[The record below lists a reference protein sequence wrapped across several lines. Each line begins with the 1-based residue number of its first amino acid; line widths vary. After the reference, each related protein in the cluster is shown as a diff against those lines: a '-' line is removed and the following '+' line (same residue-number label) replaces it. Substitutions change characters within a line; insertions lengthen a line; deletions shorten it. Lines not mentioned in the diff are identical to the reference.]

1 MLGKG
6 GALSLQTRSALQ
18 IRLLGRPQ
26 LSEGETALRFNAP
39 ARAFS
44 LLAYLIVHAGIAL
57 RRDAVA
63 FVLWPDDAEAD
74 ARAHLR
80 RHLYYLLNDALPATD
95 APWILADKKT
105 VQWNPLA
112 DVWCDVAEFQRFG
125 ADAAT
130 AAQAVGLYRGDFLEG
145 FDDDW
150 VQAPRDRFREKQV
163 ALLLELIASSR
174 AQGENAA
181 AIGHAKQLLAV
192 DPWREDGIRALIA
205 LRYESG
211 DRAGALSTYRDFA
224 KRLDEELGVAPM
236 AETTAE
242 YERVASADEPR
253 TINEPRKIKESI
265 SNTEAIRP
273 TSSFTGREAELAQID
288 TVLWHEEKIAALLG
302 LGGIGKSAIAR
313 EYARRNR
320 HRFGVVWLL
329 NAESESGIIDGLV
342 GLGSQLVTDLEA
354 SNDRRA
360 AAWYVVTNL
369 LRDLSKPALLIFDDL
384 DDERLLRAWMPHG
397 ARVLVTSRRAGWGG
411 DVTGIRVSTWQLDET
426 VHYLEREIGR
436 ADVGEA
442 DARALA
448 QRLGC
453 LPLAIAHAAAY
464 LKATPN
470 VTVRRYLDRIGDH
483 LTTTPRGAD
492 NDRAVLATFSEAI
505 VRAEGNAP
513 GAAALL
519 AFAACFAPDAIPEE
533 LFSQRRDVYPDGL
546 IPTLGEPG
554 AACDLRSAVSNAIRT
569 DEALAA
575 LHDLSLVVFSPES
588 RTYELH
594 KLVQQSARGLSSG
607 NEQMWSQTA
616 VAALEAA
623 FPSGEFATWSAC
635 QRLLPHAR
643 AVLSGADERPAFGP
657 AARLANRCGWYL
669 AKRAAFNEAESL
681 LRFGLRIAER
691 AEHMD
696 AEIDVASNLNALAG
710 LLRDTNRYAEAE
722 PLHRRALEI
731 YEACLGPQ
739 HAMVARVL
747 NDLAILL
754 HYGNRLVEAETLYR
768 RALAINEGEYG
779 PDHPVVAVRLHN
791 LAILLHET
799 NRPLEAE
806 PLLRRALAID
816 EANCADDDPD
826 VATDLCSLG
835 WLLFTTGD
843 AAQAEP
849 LLRRAAAIRES
860 AFGADHPA
868 FAFAL
873 NDLAVVLHDTERLT
887 EAGLLHQ
894 RALAVCESSFGARHP
909 IVAAHLN
916 NVAELAARNGDF
928 TDAVQ
933 LYRRALAIDEASYN
947 AEHPNIAR
955 DLNNLAGV
963 LYATGEIAEAQV
975 DMQRAVATIEASYED
990 HHPRSAIVHGNYRLL
1005 QEAGDTNGW
1014 RNVRRSPSRGLRQ

>member
-1 MLGKG
+1 
-6 GALSLQTRSALQ
+6 
-18 IRLLGRPQ
+18 
-26 LSEGETALRFNAP
+26 
-39 ARAFS
+39 
-44 LLAYLIVHAGIAL
+44 LLAYLIVHAQMAL

-63 FVLWPDDAEAD
+63 FSLWPDDAEAD

-80 RHLYYLLNDALPATD
+80 RHLYYLLNDALPPPRDD

-105 VQWNPLA
+105 VQWNPA
-112 DVWCDVAEFQRFG
+112 AHAWCDVAEFQRYG
-125 ADAAT
+125 SDYAT
-130 AAQAVGLYRGDFLEG
+130 AADAVDLYRGDFLEG
-145 FDDDW
+145 FDDEW
-150 VQAPRDRFREKQV
+150 VMTPRDRFREKQI
-163 ALLLELIASSR
+163 ALLLELITSTRS
-174 AQGENAA
+174 QGESAA
-181 AIGHAKQLLAV
+181 AIGYAKQLLAV

-236 AETTAE
+236 AETTLE
-242 YERVASADEPR
+242 YERASSADEPR
-253 TINEPRKIKESI
+253 TIAEPRKTKESI

-273 TSSFTGREAELAQID
+273 TPSFTGREAELAQID
-288 TVLWHEEKIAALLG
+288 TVLWDDDKIAALHG

-320 HRFGVVWLL
+320 HRFGVVWLI
-329 NAESESGIIDGLV
+329 NSESESGVIDGFV
-342 GLGSQLVTDLEA
+342 RLGSQLVTDLEA
-354 SNDRRA
+354 TRDRRA
-360 AAWYVVTNL
+360 AAWYVATNV
-369 LRDLSKPALLIFDDL
+369 LRDVSHPALIIFDDL
-384 DDERLLRAWMPHG
+384 DDERLLREWIPHG

-411 DVTGIRVSTWQLDET
+411 DVTGIRVAMWQLSET
-426 VHYLEREIGR
+426 ICYLKREMGR
-436 ADVGEA
+436 ADVGES

-448 QRLGC
+448 QSLGC

-483 LTTTPRGAD
+483 LMTTPRGAD

-505 VRAEGNAP
+505 VRAESNAP

-519 AFAACFAPDAIPEE
+519 ALAACFSPDAIPEE
-533 LFSQRRDVYPDGL
+533 LFSQRREVYTAGL
-546 IPTLGEPG
+546 IPTLAE
-554 AACDLRSAVSNAIRT
+554 AACALDLQSAASDAIRT

-575 LHDLSLVVFSPES
+575 LHDLSLVEFSAES
-588 RTYELH
+588 RTYALH
-594 KLVQQSARGLSSG
+594 KLVQQSARGLIRS
-607 NEQMWSQTA
+607 NEQTWFETA
-616 VAALEAA
+616 VAAVEAA
-623 FPSGEFATWSAC
+623 FPSGEFATWKAC

-657 AARLANRCGWYL
+657 AARLANRCGCYL
-669 AKRAAFNEAESL
+669 ARRAAFNEAESL
-681 LRFGLRIAER
+681 LRLGLTIAEH
-691 AEHMD
+691 AAH
-696 AEIDVASNLNALAG
+696 AGSEIDVASNLNALAG

-731 YEACLGPQ
+731 YEAGLGPK
-739 HAMVARVL
+739 HATVARVL

-754 HYGNRLVEAETLYR
+754 HYGNRLTEAEGMYR
-768 RALAINEGEYG
+768 RALAIDESEHG

-791 LAILLHET
+791 LAIVLHET
-799 NRPLEAE
+799 NRPVEAE

-816 EANCADDDPD
+816 EAHSEADDPD
-826 VATDLCSLG
+826 IATDLCSLG
-835 WLLFTTGD
+835 WLLFTAGD
-843 AAQAEP
+843 AVQAEP

-860 AFGADHPA
+860 AFGPDHPA

-873 NDLAVVLHDTERLT
+873 NDLAVVLHDTGRLA
-887 EAGLLHQ
+887 EAGPLYR
-894 RALAVCESSFGARHP
+894 RALTICESSFGARHP

-916 NVAELAARNGDF
+916 NLAELAAGNGDF
-928 TDAVQ
+928 TDAEK
-933 LYRRALAIDEASYN
+933 LYRRALAIDEASYD

-963 LYATGEIAEAQV
+963 LYATGEIAEAQAH
-975 DMQRAVATIEASYED
+975 MQRALATIEASYDE
-990 HHPRSAIVHGNYRLL
+990 HHPRSATVRGNYRLL
-1005 QEAGDTNGW
+1005 QEAGEANLW

>member
-1 MLGKG
+1 
-6 GALSLQTRSALQ
+6 LSD
-18 IRLLGRPQ
+18 
-26 LSEGETALRFNAP
+26 GEAALRFNAP
-39 ARAFS
+39 ARALS
-44 LLAYLIVHAGIAL
+44 LLAYLIVHSQMAL

-63 FVLWPDDAEAD
+63 FALWPDDAEVD

-80 RHLYYLLNDALPATD
+80 RHLYYLLNDALPSARDD

-105 VQWNPLA
+105 VQWNPEA
-112 DVWCDVAEFQRFG
+112 DAWCDVAEFQRYG
-125 ADAAT
+125 SDSAT
-130 AAQAVGLYRGDFLEG
+130 AADVAGLYRGDFLEG
-145 FDDDW
+145 FDDEW
-150 VQAPRDRFREKQV
+150 VQAPRDRFREKQI
-163 ALLLELIASSR
+163 ALLLDLIASSR
-174 AQGENAA
+174 TQGESAT

-224 KRLDEELGVAPM
+224 KRLEEELGVAPM
-236 AETTAE
+236 AETTVE

-253 TINEPRKIKESI
+253 TIDEPRKTKESI

-273 TSSFTGREAELAQID
+273 TPSFTGREAELAQID
-288 TVLWHEEKIAALLG
+288 TVLWDEDKIAALVG

-320 HRFGVVWLL
+320 HRFGVVWLI
-329 NAESESGIIDGLV
+329 NSESESSVIDGLV
-342 GLGSQLVTDLEA
+342 CLGSQLVTDLEA
-354 SNDRRA
+354 TKDRRA
-360 AAWYVVTNL
+360 AAWYVATNL
-369 LRDLSKPALLIFDDL
+369 LRALSKPALLIFDDL
-384 DDERLLRAWMPHG
+384 DDERLLREWMPHG

-411 DVTGIRVSTWQLDET
+411 DVTGIRVATWQLDET
-426 VHYLEREIGR
+426 VRYLMHEMGR
-436 ADVGEA
+436 ADVSEN

-448 QRLGC
+448 QSLGC

-464 LKATPN
+464 LKTTPN

-483 LTTTPRGAD
+483 LTTAPRGAD
-492 NDRAVLATFSEAI
+492 HDRAVLATFSEAI
-505 VRAEGNAP
+505 VQAEGNAP

-519 AFAACFAPDAIPEE
+519 ALAAYFAPDAIPEE
-533 LFSQRRDVYPDGL
+533 LFSQCREVYADGL
-546 IPTLGEPG
+546 IPALAE
-554 AACDLRSAVSNAIRT
+554 AASALDLRNAASNAMRA

-588 RTYELH
+588 RTYALH
-594 KLVQQSARGLSSG
+594 KLVQQSARGLSCSD
-607 NEQMWSQTA
+607 EQTWLQTA
-616 VAALEAA
+616 VTAVESA

-643 AVLSGADERPAFGP
+643 AVLSGADERPPFGP
-657 AARLANRCGWYL
+657 AARLAGRCGCYL
-669 AKRAAFNEAESL
+669 ARRAAFNEAESL
-681 LRFGLRIAER
+681 LRLGLTIAEH
-691 AEHMD
+691 A
-696 AEIDVASNLNALAG
+696 AQTGSEIDVASNLNALAG

-731 YEACLGPQ
+731 YEASLGPQ

-754 HYGNRLVEAETLYR
+754 HYGNRLVEAEDMYR
-768 RALAINEGEYG
+768 RALSIDESEYG
-779 PDHPVVAVRLHN
+779 PNHPVVAVRLHN

-816 EANCADDDPD
+816 EAHSEANDPD

-860 AFGADHPA
+860 AFGPDHPA

-873 NDLAVVLHDTERLT
+873 NDLAVVLHDAGRLA
-887 EAGLLHQ
+887 EAGPLY
-894 RALAVCESSFGARHP
+894 RCALAVCESSFGVRHP

-916 NVAELAARNGDF
+916 NLAELAARNGDF
-928 TDAVQ
+928 TDAAQ

-955 DLNNLAGV
+955 DLNNLAGA
-963 LYATGEIAEAQV
+963 LYATGEIAEARAY
-975 DMQRAVATIEASYED
+975 MQRAVAMIEASYEEQ
-990 HHPRSAIVHGNYRLL
+990 HPRSTIVHGNYRLL